1 MAKYSVFNGGGKFLE
16 RSLSGNLTGWMFTQ
30 SKGLTR
36 KGVEEARKS
45 MRAYVYLVLTS
56 QVQVRSSI
64 VGNAA
69 SVVDAQQVLIAC
81 LLN

>member
-1 MAKYSVFNGGGKFLE
+1 
-16 RSLSGNLTGWMFTQ
+16 MFTK
-30 SKGLTR
+30 SKGLIR
-36 KGVEEARKS
+36 KDVEEVRKS
-45 MRAYVYLVLTS
+45 MRAYVCLALTS

>member
-36 KGVEEARKS
+36 KGFEEVRKS

>member
-1 MAKYSVFNGGGKFLE
+1 MAKYSVFNGGGKFSE
-16 RSLSGNLTGWMFTQ
+16 RSLSGNLTRWMFTQ

-36 KGVEEARKS
+36 KGVEEVRKS